1 MIIPILQ
8 MDMLRHREVKLLTQV
23 PQLVG
28 SEAGIAARLLLTLP
42 DCFSQAG

>member
-8 MDMLRHREVKLLTQV
+8 IDTLRHREVKLLTQV

-28 SEAGIAARLLLTLP
+28 NNAGITARLLLTLP
-42 DCFSQAG
+42 DCFSKAG